1 MPQSDG
7 LLLRPP
13 RHRVE
18 RRAIVWW
25 VLRAAL
31 IPVPTALVLGV
42 LDLLI
47 PPARFVFGPLFLAV
61 ALPGLCYLI
70 VMPLWRYRVHRWETT
85 DQAVYTASGWLW
97 QRRRVAPLSRI
108 QTVDTVRGPLEQLF
122 GLSGI
127 KVTTASA
134 AGALT
139 IRGLDRGRAAEL
151 VEQLTS
157 ATQATP
163 GDAT

>member
-1 MPQSDG
+1 MPHSDG
-7 LLLRPP
+7 PRLRPP

-18 RRAIVWW
+18 RRAIAWW
-25 VLRAAL
+25 VVRAAL
-31 IPVPTALVLGV
+31 IPMPTALVLGV

-61 ALPGLCYLI
+61 LLPGLCYLV

-122 GLSGI
+122 GLSAV
-127 KVTTASA
+127 KVTTASV
-134 AGALT
+134 AGAVT
-139 IRGLDRGRAAEL
+139 IRGLDRHRAAEV
-151 VEQLTS
+151 VEHLT
-157 ATQATP
+157 AVTQATP

>member
-1 MPQSDG
+1 M
-7 LLLRPP
+7 
-13 RHRVE
+13 V
-18 RRAIVWW
+18 
-25 VLRAAL
+25 RAAL
-31 IPVPTALVLGV
+31 IPLPTALLLGA
-42 LDLLI
+42 LYLLI

-61 ALPGLCYLI
+61 ALLGLGYLV

-85 DQAVYTASGWLW
+85 DQAVYTSSGWLW
-97 QRRRVAPLSRI
+97 QRWRVAPLSRI

-134 AGALT
+134 AGALI
-139 IRGLDRGRAAEL
+139 IRGLDRRRAAEV
-151 VEQLTS
+151 VEHLTT
-157 ATQATP
+157 ATQATA

>member
-1 MPQSDG
+1 MRHSET
-7 LLLRPP
+7 LRLRPP

-18 RRAIVWW
+18 RRAIAWW
-25 VLRAAL
+25 TVQSSL
-31 IPVPTALVLGV
+31 IPVPTMLVVGTLY
-42 LDLLI
+42 LLI
-47 PPARFVFGPLFLAV
+47 PPARFVFGWILLAV
-61 ALPGLCYLI
+61 ALPGIAYMA

-85 DQAVYTASGWLW
+85 DQAVYTATGWLW
-97 QRRRVAPLSRI
+97 QKWRVAPLSRI

-134 AGALT
+134 AGDLK
-139 IRGLDRGRAAEL
+139 IRGIDHRQALDV
-151 VEQLTS
+151 VEHLTR